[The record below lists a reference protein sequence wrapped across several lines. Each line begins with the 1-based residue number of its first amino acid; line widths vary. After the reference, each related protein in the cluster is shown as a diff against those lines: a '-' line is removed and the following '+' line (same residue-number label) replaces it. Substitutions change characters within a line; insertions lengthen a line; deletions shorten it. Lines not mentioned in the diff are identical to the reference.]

1 LEVVDKQRNR
11 VSTLQQEYLRLLE
24 THYKAFPT
32 NNLKLDKIQKQF
44 TALQETSKE
53 IKALLLIM
61 KP

>member
-11 VSTLQQEYLRLLE
+11 VLTLQQEYLRLLE

-44 TALQETSKE
+44 IALQETLEE
-53 IKALLLIM
+53 IKSLLLVI